1 MSTTTIFPIP
11 GYPTIYLTEDS
22 VQVTIRPMV
31 PEDKEDLLDF
41 FRRIPQADRFDLKED
56 VTDPKI
62 MERWALTLDYT
73 RVLPLLAILD
83 GKIVGDGTLHYRR
96 AGSRQH
102 VGEVRVV
109 VDPAYRNR
117 GIGKGLLHKLVE
129 IAGDKGLEKLMFEV
143 IASTEAVAQHTAQ
156 MLGFV
161 PVAILP
167 GHVCDAEG
175 NAHDL
180 IIMERRLLG
189 SELSAEG
196 KGEPY
201 LPFF

>member
-1 MSTTTIFPIP
+1 MSTTTIYPIP
-11 GYPTIYLTEDS
+11 GYPTIYLTEDRT
-22 VQVTIRPMV
+22 QVTIRPMV
-31 PEDKEDLLDF
+31 PEDKDDLLDF
-41 FRRIPQADRFDLKED
+41 FRRIPQEDRFGLKED

-62 MERWALTLDYT
+62 MERWTLTLDYT

-96 AGSRQH
+96 AGARQH

-129 IAGDKGLEKLMFEV
+129 IAGDKGLKKLMFEV
-143 IASTEAVAQHTAQ
+143 IAGTEAVAQHTAQ

-161 PVAILP
+161 PVAVLP
-167 GHVCDAEG
+167 GHVCDTEG
-175 NAHDL
+175 NLHGL

-196 KGEPY
+196 KDESY
-201 LPFF
+201 MPFF

>member
-1 MSTTTIFPIP
+1 MSTTTIYSIP

-31 PEDKEDLLDF
+31 PEDKDDLLDF

-62 MERWALTLDYT
+62 MERWAQTLDYT

-102 VGEVRVV
+102 IGEVRVV

-129 IAGDKGLEKLMFEV
+129 LAGDKGLEKLMFEV
-143 IASTEAVAQHTAQ
+143 IADTEAAAQRTAQ
-156 MLGFV
+156 MLGFI
-161 PVAILP
+161 PVAMLP
-167 GHVCDAEG
+167 GQVCDADG
-175 NAHDL
+175 NFHDL
-180 IIMERRLLG
+180 ILMERRLLG

-196 KGEPY
+196 KDEPY

>member
-1 MSTTTIFPIP
+1 MSTTTIYPIP
-11 GYPTIYLTEDS
+11 GYPTIYLTEDRA
-22 VQVTIRPMV
+22 QMTIRPMV
-31 PEDKEDLLDF
+31 PEDQEELLDF
-41 FRRIPQADRFDLKED
+41 FRRIPQEDRFGLKED

-96 AGSRQH
+96 AGARQH

-143 IASTEAVAQHTAQ
+143 IAGTEAVAQHTAQ

-161 PVAILP
+161 PVAVLP
-167 GHVCDAEG
+167 GHVCDADG
-175 NAHDL
+175 NLHDL
-180 IIMERRLLG
+180 ILMERRLLG
-189 SELSAEG
+189 SELSAAGED
-196 KGEPY
+196 EPY